1 MVETVI
7 REVGK
12 MNNEGFEGQM
22 SLEGI
27 PIIEKES
34 GESAF
39 KRVSERRVN
48 NVIESIRILTNMAS
62 NSKYK
67 YTKKEI
73 DTMFASIEEA
83 VKQSK
88 MAFTHQFERFEW
100 DRKK

>member
-1 MVETVI
+1 M
-7 REVGK
+7 G
-12 MNNEGFEGQM
+12 NDGFEGQ
-22 SLEGI
+22 LTLAGI
-27 PIIEKES
+27 PVEEKES
-34 GESAF
+34 GEQMF

-88 MAFTHQFERFEW
+88 TAFTHQFERFEW
-100 DRKK
+100 DKKK

>member
-1 MVETVI
+1 M
-7 REVGK
+7 G
-12 MNNEGFEGQM
+12 NDGFEGQ
-22 SLEGI
+22 LTLAGI
-27 PIIEKES
+27 PVEEKES
-34 GESAF
+34 GEQMF

-48 NVIESIRILTNMAS
+48 NVIESIRILTNMTS

-88 MAFTHQFERFEW
+88 TAFTHQFERFEW
-100 DRKK
+100 DKKK

>member
-1 MVETVI
+1 M
-7 REVGK
+7 G
-12 MNNEGFEGQM
+12 NDGFEGQ
-22 SLEGI
+22 LTLAGI
-27 PIIEKES
+27 PVEEKES
-34 GESAF
+34 GEQMF

-48 NVIESIRILTNMAS
+48 NIIESIRILTNMAS

-88 MAFTHQFERFEW
+88 TAFTHQFERFEW
-100 DRKK
+100 DKKK

>member
-1 MVETVI
+1 M
-7 REVGK
+7 G
-12 MNNEGFEGQM
+12 NDGFEGQ
-22 SLEGI
+22 LTLAGI
-27 PIIEKES
+27 PVEEKES
-34 GESAF
+34 GEQMF

-48 NVIESIRILTNMAS
+48 NIIESIRILTNMAS

-88 MAFTHQFERFEW
+88 TAFTHQFERFEW
-100 DRKK
+100 NKKK

>member
-1 MVETVI
+1 M
-7 REVGK
+7 G
-12 MNNEGFEGQM
+12 NNGFEGQ
-22 SLEGI
+22 LTLAGI
-27 PIIEKES
+27 PVEEKES
-34 GESAF
+34 GEQMF

-88 MAFTHQFERFEW
+88 TAFTHQFERFEW
-100 DRKK
+100 DKKK